1 VLLYSS
7 NQAGDLDIYMER
19 FYRDWKPIDNQALM
33 PSAGLQMWP
42 SVAYSRSDGLYWV
55 SFVSSDGSGRNI
67 YALPVKLASPL
78 QPCQALMSISAT
90 RSNQPYT
97 LDVRFYNNYGEL
109 ADPSSLGLSWSPA
122 DAATTGSTLNKVST
136 GRYQLRSRFGAAG
149 DKTFKLTA
157 TIDGCYAEKTLN
169 VRVT

>member
-19 FYRDWKPIDNQALM
+19 FYRDWKPIEGQVLEDQAGYQL
-33 PSAGLQMWP
+33 WP
-42 SVAYSRSDGLYWV
+42 SVVYDRHEKLYWLAYA
-55 SFVSSDGSGRNI
+55 SRDDQGRNV
-67 YALPVKLASPL
+67 YAFPMALSSTL

-157 TIDGCYAEKTLN
+157 TIDGCYCDSTLKAK
-169 VRVT
+169 VT